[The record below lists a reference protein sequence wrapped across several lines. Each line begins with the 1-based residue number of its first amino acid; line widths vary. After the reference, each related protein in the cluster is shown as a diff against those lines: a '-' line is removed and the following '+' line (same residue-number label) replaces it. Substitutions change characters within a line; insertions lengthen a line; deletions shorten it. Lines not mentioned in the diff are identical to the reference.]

1 MTEKKTVV
9 TREQSDAPR
18 GPQNLKE
25 RLYEKLRMPLWV
37 LDLIIAALVIAFIVV
52 VAVGR
57 QKGAAIPMKPTP

>member
-1 MTEKKTVV
+1 MTEEKTVV
-9 TREQSDAPR
+9 TRDQSDAPR

-52 VAVGR
+52 VVVGR
-57 QKGAAIPMKPTP
+57 QKGAAIPLEPAP

>member
-1 MTEKKTVV
+1 MTEEKTVV
-9 TREQSDAPR
+9 TRDQSDVPR

-52 VAVGR
+52 VVVGR
-57 QKGAAIPMKPTP
+57 QKGAAIPREPAP

>member
-1 MTEKKTVV
+1 MTEEKTVV
-9 TREQSDAPR
+9 TRDQSDVPR

-52 VAVGR
+52 VVVGR
-57 QKGAAIPMKPTP
+57 QKGSAIPLEPAP